1 MVRLGFVG
9 TGALAESVVKG
20 LQSLPGQ
27 RQQILL
33 SPRSAAISTAL
44 AAAYPLVT
52 RAESNQEVVDG
63 SEIVFLAVLPR
74 QLREVATSLRF
85 RPEQTVISLV
95 AGVSLAELDAYV
107 APARTVCR
115 AIPLP
120 PIRFKRGPIL
130 LYPQIEPAL
139 SVLAPLGDVVP
150 LDSEATMIKL
160 TSATALMSSFFEL
173 QNTAA
178 AWLRAEGVRD
188 DTTASF
194 VRSLF
199 DGLSTLARQ
208 EEQAGHPLEAA
219 EHETKGGLN
228 ESVRRYLADKG
239 WFAELQAALD
249 HVARHRLT

>member
-1 MVRLGFVG
+1 MGFVG
-9 TGALAESVVKG
+9 TGALSEAVVKG

-27 RQQILL
+27 RQPILL

-63 SEIVFLAVLPR
+63 SDIVFLAVLPR

-95 AGVSLAELDAYV
+95 AGVMLAELADYV
-107 APARTVCR
+107 APARTICR

-139 SVLAPLGDVVP
+139 SVMAPLGDVVP
-150 LDSEATMIKL
+150 LDSEAAMVKL
-160 TSATALMSSFFEL
+160 TSATALMSSFFEA
-173 QNTAA
+173 QNTVVH
-178 AWLRAEGVRD
+178 WLRTQGLEEG
-188 DTTASF
+188 TTTSF

-199 DGLSTLARQ
+199 DGLSTLAQ
-208 EEQAGHPLEAA
+208 HEEQAGHPLIPA

-228 ESVRRYLADKG
+228 ESVRRYLLDKG